1 MRKLKLQIQL
11 SIDGY
16 ISGPNGEM
24 DWMCLP
30 WTDDIIRYVR
40 EITETVDSIILGRKL
55 AEGFIPHWE
64 TVVQDPFHTEFE
76 GGLKFTLTPKIV
88 FSKTLEKS
96 IWNNTRIANGSLLEE
111 IYSLKNQKG
120 KDIMVYGGGS
130 FVNALMN
137 ANLIDEYHFFINPTI
152 LGQGVSIFKI
162 LNTMELKLKT
172 AIQFDCGIFVSCYT
186 KNY

>member
-1 MRKLKLQIQL
+1 MRKLKLQVQTT
-11 SIDGY
+11 IDGY
-16 ISGPNGEM
+16 IAGPNGEM
-24 DWMCLP
+24 DFMEWNWDDELKNYIGKI
-30 WTDDIIRYVR
+30 TDP
-40 EITETVDSIILGRKL
+40 VDCIVLGRKL

-130 FVNALMN
+130 FVNALMS